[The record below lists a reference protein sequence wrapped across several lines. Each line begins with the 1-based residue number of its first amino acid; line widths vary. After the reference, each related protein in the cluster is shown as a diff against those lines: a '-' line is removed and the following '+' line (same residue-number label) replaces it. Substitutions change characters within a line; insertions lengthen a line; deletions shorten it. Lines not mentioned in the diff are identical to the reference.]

1 MREHGLDVA
10 GHRARQLAQPGASD
24 LVIGLT
30 REHVREAV
38 VMEPT
43 LLPSAFT
50 LKELARRAAAAGPRP
65 TTTSLS
71 RMARRPSPTGRALDE
86 LLGDSPV
93 DDFRDPIG
101 QPIRVYRQAAGELA
115 QLSDEVVRL
124 LWPSLPG
131 ECRGGVVGRDPTA
144 HGVSSDANWAT
155 LQPLSRRTRWTKN
168 VLSSIITSTS
178 ASCAVGGRS
187 SSSCAC
193 SPPASR
199 SHVPRRAPGST
210 RRRRPCWCPI
220 PQSANADGSSSNQVD
235 LPTEIQLIY
244 SGPIQAEVNKKLG
257 ADGREGVGPDRHPGR
272 RARR

>member
-1 MREHGLDVA
+1 MTEAFLVRALDRVGQTATVTSAGVYAMVNSPPPADVVAVMSEHGLDVA
-10 GHRARQLAQPGASD
+10 GHLARQLAQPGASD

-71 RMARRPSPTGRALDE
+71 EWLATLTAGRALDE

-131 ECRGGVVGRDPTA
+131 NAREARG
-144 HGVSSDANWAT
+144 
-155 LQPLSRRTRWTKN
+155 
-168 VLSSIITSTS
+168 
-178 ASCAVGGRS
+178 
-187 SSSCAC
+187 
-193 SPPASR
+193 
-199 SHVPRRAPGST
+199 PGS
-210 RRRRPCWCPI
+210 
-220 PQSANADGSSSNQVD
+220 D
-235 LPTEIQLIY
+235 
-244 SGPIQAEVNKKLG
+244 
-257 ADGREGVGPDRHPGR
+257 
-272 RARR
+272 RARGTV